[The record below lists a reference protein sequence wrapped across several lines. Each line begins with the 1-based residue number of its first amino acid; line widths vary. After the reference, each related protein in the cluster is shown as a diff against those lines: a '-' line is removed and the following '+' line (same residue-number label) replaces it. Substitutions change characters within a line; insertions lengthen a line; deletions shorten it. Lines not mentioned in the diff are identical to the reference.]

1 MPTSKT
7 NKRFPSFN
15 CFLKNCRKELGGT
28 GCIGLALVSS
38 LVLSTTASA
47 GGTQGRTMSPLRQA
61 VYKLWTNPNLS
72 EAERCR
78 GVDSLIETRLTS
90 NPLSD
95 EAYGLHARSKN
106 WCGDALSGF
115 KEATRAL
122 SLNKNNTDA
131 KLALATSKNALGDTA
146 GASNN
151 IDELLKLLP
160 NSARVITTKA
170 DIYFDLGDYN
180 SAIGLYHLVLAHFV
194 EDDLMVE
201 PTIFKSHVYCS
212 LAAAYSNI
220 NKLDQ
225 TSQSI
230 AAAEKL
236 GTSEP
241 CITIKKADL
250 MWQRGQHNAAIKT
263 LDPLASRIQT
273 MDPADSFDFYIT
285 RGNARASAKDYQ
297 GAIADSKLA
306 TKVKPNDAVGW
317 NNLCWH
323 YLESGDA
330 KTALPH
336 CNRAIKLSPLD
347 GNIYDSR
354 GRVYLSLG
362 NWSQGCKDLAIASKQ
377 GLKES
382 TDYLKSPKGKVC
394 EASK

>member
-1 MPTSKT
+1 MPVAKT
-7 NKRFPSFN
+7 NKRFQSFKR
-15 CFLKNCRKELGGT
+15 FLKNCRKELGST
-28 GCIGLALVSS
+28 ACMGLAVASS

-47 GGTQGRTMSPLRQA
+47 GGTQGQTMSPIRQA
-61 VYKLWTNPNLS
+61 VYKLWTNPNVS

-78 GVDSLIETRLTS
+78 RVDSLIETRLRS

-122 SLNKNNTDA
+122 SLNRDNTDA
-131 KLALATSKNALGDTA
+131 KLALAASKNALGDMA
-146 GASNN
+146 GAIND
-151 IDELLKLLP
+151 IDRLLKVLP
-160 NSARVITTKA
+160 SSARVITTKA

-180 SAIGLYHLVLAHFV
+180 SAIGLYHLALAHFV

-201 PTIFKSHVYCS
+201 PSSFKSHVYCS

-220 NKLDQ
+220 NKLDE

-230 AAAEKL
+230 AAGEKL

-241 CITIKKADL
+241 CITIKKAYL
-250 MWQRGQHNAAIKT
+250 MWLRGQHNAAIKT
-263 LDPLASRIQT
+263 LDPLTSRIQT
-273 MDPADSFDFYIT
+273 MDPDDSHDLYIV

-306 TKVKPNDAVGW
+306 IKVKPNDAVGW

-336 CNRAIKLSPLD
+336 CNRALKLSPLD

-354 GRVYLSLG
+354 GRVYLALG
-362 NWSQGCKDLAIASKQ
+362 NWPQGCKDLTIASKQ